1 MVSER
6 IAVEDRIECRDGHGH
21 RCVLLRWRRQHD
33 EGEGLKARWVS
44 FGPALFTLADG
55 SAVIQTGGSTLQ
67 VVATGRLL
75 TVIDPHDADMPV
87 LTDEVSPTPV
97 AEQAA
102 MRRFLGAAA

>member
-6 IAVEDRIECRDGHGH
+6 IAVEDRIECLDEYAQ

-33 EGEGLKARWVS
+33 EGTGLRPRWIA

-87 LTDEVSPTPV
+87 LTDELPPSPRAP
-97 AEQAA
+97 QAG
-102 MRRFLGAAA
+102 LGRSLGTAA